1 MASDG
6 ELITKLGGRCEAQA
20 AAAAHDDDDD
30 YDDDDSVT
38 RLSEFWKFLTT
49 NFLTKVGQII
59 GNWKGYI
66 VKHHLVCKTAEISFW
81 ATFDYVELLFYFFYG
96 DNFRPPLP
104 LFYSSFLLIKRASF
118 RPGRNFEFKIKW
130 IVIWWFS
137 RLTHFES
144 TKADWYHLFGLR
156 E

>member
-30 YDDDDSVT
+30 DYDDDDDDDDSVT

-81 ATFDYVELLFYFFYG
+81 AYFGLLFIPTSGHTGRRGRWWWWHHVWHAFTFFKKTILNFFRSTQTIYFFPSVG
-96 DNFRPPLP
+96 GHLN
-104 LFYSSFLLIKRASF
+104 SQEI
-118 RPGRNFEFKIKW
+118 GR
-130 IVIWWFS
+130 
-137 RLTHFES
+137 
-144 TKADWYHLFGLR
+144 G
-156 E
+156 